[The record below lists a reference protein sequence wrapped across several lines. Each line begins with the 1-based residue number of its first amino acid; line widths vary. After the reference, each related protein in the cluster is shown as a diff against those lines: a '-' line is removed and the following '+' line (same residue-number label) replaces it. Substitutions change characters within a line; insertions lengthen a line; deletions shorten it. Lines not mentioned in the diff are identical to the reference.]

1 MLVAWRVALWVP
13 VAVCAHELLVG
24 VVPAA
29 PATASAAGAPGARAL
44 VVLRRARIARGTLVL
59 YPSDRG
65 GAALAARVRGVP
77 GDVVVSDDGA
87 RLLESGELWVVSER
101 ASGGAKGNGGGGDD
115 DGDAE
120 DSSAF
125 GPLPRALV
133 LGVPV
138 AALSER
144 SAAWL
149 PGAELGDL
157 A

>member
-1 MLVAWRVALWVP
+1 MLAAWRAALWVP

-44 VVLRRARIARGTLVL
+44 VVLRRARIARGTLIL

-65 GAALAARVRGVP
+65 GAALAARVHGVP

-87 RLLESGELWVVSER
+87 RLLESGELWVVAER
-101 ASGGAKGNGGGGDD
+101 GRGSGEGGGGGSADD
-115 DGDAE
+115 EAE

-133 LGVPV
+133 IGVPV

-144 SAAWL
+144 GAAWL
-149 PGAELGDL
+149 PDAERGYL